1 MRFSTAAVALGALFM
16 GASADI
22 AGVAPEI
29 QTSVLM
35 VLAHAI
41 PSESISYALASPSAF
56 ASEMASCLSAS
67 STPAWYQALPTDV
80 QSLLPQIYPHETPT
94 PTPTPSATSSSTPS
108 PTHTT
113 PSSSAAVTPYPTAG
127 LNSTSAITKPPTSA
141 TGTISLSLI
150 PTPSATGPEG
160 PAFTGAASRLSLSA
174 GLGAFIGLVGV
185 LAL

>member
-16 GASADI
+16 GASADV
-22 AGVAPEI
+22 AAVAPEI

-41 PSESISYALASPSAF
+41 PSQSISYALASPAAF

-80 QSLLPQIYPHETPT
+80 QSLLPQIYPQETPT
-94 PTPTPSATSSSTPS
+94 PSPTPSSTPSSTPS
-108 PTHTT
+108 PTPT
-113 PSSSAAVTPYPTAG
+113 PSSSAVVTPYPTAG

-174 GLGAFIGLVGV
+174 GLGAFVGLVGV